1 MLAPPPGELG
11 QQQINVEADDSLAG
25 QRTHGLPNIT
35 GSGQQRSKDSG
46 KDTTVCIF
54 TICKDQSH
62 TFVCAVLHLN
72 YSGFTAKTSV
82 ITFKYL
88 FYICYC

>member
-1 MLAPPPGELG
+1 MPAPPPGELG

-54 TICKDQSH
+54 TICKIKVMPS
-62 TFVCAVLHLN
+62 CAL
-72 YSGFTAKTSV
+72 
-82 ITFKYL
+82 
-88 FYICYC
+88 C